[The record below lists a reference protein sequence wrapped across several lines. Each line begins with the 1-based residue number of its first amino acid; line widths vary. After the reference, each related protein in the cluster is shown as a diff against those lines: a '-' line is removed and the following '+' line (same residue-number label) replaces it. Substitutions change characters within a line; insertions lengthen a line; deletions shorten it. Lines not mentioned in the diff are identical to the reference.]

1 MEYRFIKGDLLK
13 ADADVICHQVNLQ
26 GVMGGGLALS
36 IAMKYPNVNKCY
48 ESYSKK
54 DLGEVCMVYTDDF
67 IVANCFSQ
75 REDFNTDYKALREC
89 LSKVR
94 KYMLDCGYRTVAI
107 PYKYGCGIANGK
119 WDTVLGI
126 FAQVFRGFNLI
137 IYIKE

>member
-1 MEYRFIKGDLLK
+1 MNQRNQVKFVF
-13 ADADVICHQVNLQ
+13 ADAGNF
-26 GVMGGGLALS
+26 
-36 IAMKYPNVNKCY
+36 
-48 ESYSKK
+48 
-54 DLGEVCMVYTDDF
+54 T
-67 IVANCFSQ
+67 VANCFSQ
-75 REDFNTDYKALREC
+75 TEDFNTDYKALRKC
-89 LSKVR
+89 LLKVR

>member
-1 MEYRFIKGDLLK
+1 MAYKIIKGDLLETN
-13 ADADVICHQVNLQ
+13 ADIICHQVNLQ

-36 IAMKYPNVNKCY
+36 IARKYPNVNKCY

-94 KYMLDCGYRTVAI
+94 KHMIDCGYRTVAI
-107 PYKYGCGIANGK
+107 PYKYGCGIANGD
-119 WDTVLGI
+119 WETVFNI
-126 FAQVFRGFNLI
+126 FKDVFSDYALLI
-137 IYIKE
+137 YQK

>member
-1 MEYRFIKGDLLK
+1 MAYKIIKGDLLETN
-13 ADADVICHQVNLQ
+13 ADVICHQVNLQ

-36 IAMKYPNVNKCY
+36 IAKKYPNVNKCY

-89 LSKVR
+89 LLKVR
-94 KYMLDCGYRTVAI
+94 KHMIDCGYRTVAI
-107 PYKYGCGIANGK
+107 PYKYGCGIANGD
-119 WDTVLGI
+119 WETVFDI
-126 FAQVFRGFNLI
+126 FNDIFFKYELLI
-137 IYIKE
+137 YQK